1 MSRSPLCGR
10 VVSLEK
16 RDDKSFEMKF
26 SEGGPMTVRSDTAQ
40 DAQRWVAK
48 IEARTGYGKTEEMP
62 SQEEVDQD
70 TRCGPP
76 PPDRPGARTFART
89 REDRSRPPAVTGPVG
104 RVCACAAQQLRYMLE
119 AMREK
124 PEVQAKVLGMGL
136 TEKWM
141 SYRQKEAK
149 ERAEREMGDTHNDV
163 ETWIIGMQVEPTAL
177 KLQELYA
184 VLRTQPIAWVE
195 VFVMQRGVKAL
206 CGVLEEKQLKALR
219 SEMDYH
225 R

>member
-1 MSRSPLCGR
+1 
-10 VVSLEK
+10 
-16 RDDKSFEMKF
+16 
-26 SEGGPMTVRSDTAQ
+26 
-40 DAQRWVAK
+40 
-48 IEARTGYGKTEEMP
+48 
-62 SQEEVDQD
+62 
-70 TRCGPP
+70 
-76 PPDRPGARTFART
+76 
-89 REDRSRPPAVTGPVG
+89 
-104 RVCACAAQQLRYMLE
+104 MLE